1 MKTETQPPRL
11 GDILKSEADSN
22 SRDYIKADNVK
33 IGNVVDYG
41 KGDNKRKLIAL
52 SNSEHGKVLVQPFNC
67 VINLAVLEQEKIKPQ
82 LQELLTIGEKFGIKY
97 VEEIAVNSD
106 SSSTNTA
113 TTTAEDNTATTAE
126 DNTATTAEDNTAT
139 TAEDNSSATT
149 EATSDPQSQ
158 PKTKELWASKWRNP
172 PSEPVN
178 EDSGIYFFGDDKNS
192 SNYASKDFYGGA
204 INVVRDLRGLL
215 VDDISPFTEDD
226 FWSLPA

>member
-52 SNSEHGKVLVQPFNC
+52 SNSEHSKVLVQPFNC

-113 TTTAEDNTATTAE
+113 T
-126 DNTATTAEDNTAT
+126 TTAEDNTAT

-204 INVVRDLRGLL
+204 VNVVRGLRGLL